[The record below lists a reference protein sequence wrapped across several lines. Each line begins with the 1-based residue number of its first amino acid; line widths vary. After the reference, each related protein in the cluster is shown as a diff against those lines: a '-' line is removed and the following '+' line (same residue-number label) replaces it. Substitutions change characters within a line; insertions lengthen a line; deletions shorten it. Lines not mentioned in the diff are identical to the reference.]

1 MSLQRRIVPCACA
14 TGRSNPSPWPMPL
27 FRWFILRRVGQEPLR
42 SGLTALGIALGVAVV
57 VAIQLTNAS
66 SLAGFE
72 TALNTV
78 SGRTSLEIVSAAG
91 AVDELELP
99 KLEWLRA
106 YGEVAP
112 VIEGDLVFRQPGHPT
127 EVLRLLGVD
136 VLRDQ
141 PFRDYNLLEWGG
153 ADGRSARRDA
163 GSSPEISAP
172 EFLGLLLDPASAIVA
187 GRFAGP
193 RGLGVG

>member
-1 MSLQRRIVPCACA
+1 MRRTSPQPRTEPSACGM
-14 TGRSNPSPWPMPL
+14 GRSNPSLWPMRL
-27 FRWFILRRVGQEPLR
+27 FRWFILRRVVHEPLR

-99 KLEWLRA
+99 QLEWLRT
-106 YGEVAP
+106 YGE
-112 VIEGDLVFRQPGHPT
+112 
-127 EVLRLLGVD
+127 
-136 VLRDQ
+136 
-141 PFRDYNLLEWGG
+141 
-153 ADGRSARRDA
+153 
-163 GSSPEISAP
+163 
-172 EFLGLLLDPASAIVA
+172 
-187 GRFAGP
+187 
-193 RGLGVG
+193 